1 MSGLTAF
8 LQTELLT
15 LSSEARRKHPEIKE
29 VKRKAYSIHRHG
41 FINAS
46 FGFRQQKD

>member
-29 VKRKAYSIHRHG
+29 VCVLSMPTSLREGLLSHHVG
-41 FINAS
+41 S
-46 FGFRQQKD
+46 